1 MKSSSYFFIKNLTF
15 EEYSLFATHL
25 NTQSRAIR
33 KYMYTSTRE
42 LSSTRPILVVSTA
55 LTAQIHEQN
64 AWLDNDNEMK

>member
-1 MKSSSYFFIKNLTF
+1 MKSSSYFFIKNLTL
-15 EEYSLFATHL
+15 EEYNLFTTRL